1 MMDNMPMHDDMMD
14 DDKDD
19 KPVKK
24 DGVEHSA
31 KDQLSGEL
39 GEIDKLVMLLLQM
52 KQSPPSPM
60 GLPLSGQLPPPSP
73 GIGGPSPMPMGA
85 SMPPPPMMG
94 AGGPPPNPMMGM
106 MAQQMKGAG
115 GLV

>member
-1 MMDNMPMHDDMMD
+1 MHDYDDMD
-14 DDKDD
+14 STDEKPDKDST
-19 KPVKK
+19 KSKS
-24 DGVEHSA
+24 GVEHSA

-52 KQSPPSPM
+52 KQTPPSPM
-60 GLPLSGQLPPPSP
+60 GFPLAGTPPPPSP
-73 GIGGPSPMPMGA
+73 ALGGPSPMPMGA

-94 AGGPPPNPMMGM
+94 AGGPPPNPMMGAM
-106 MAQQMKGAG
+106 QQQMRGAG